1 MKLYVILKKFLLLGL
16 QVIDCPV
23 TVEDIFKQRNTFQIV
38 M

>member
-1 MKLYVILKKFLLLGL
+1 MKLYMILNTFLLLEL